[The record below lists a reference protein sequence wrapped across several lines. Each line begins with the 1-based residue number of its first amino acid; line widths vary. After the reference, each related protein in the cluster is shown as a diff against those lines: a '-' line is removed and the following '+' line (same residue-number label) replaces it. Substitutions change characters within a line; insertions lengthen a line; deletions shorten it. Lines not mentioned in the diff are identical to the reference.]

1 MADFPPLNR
10 LGYGLDFLT
19 VTPLSIKAVDESIK
33 RGRKIIDYDPDWR
46 VRKVKLGDQTYNVPG
61 NIGVSTDLSNFQ
73 GSFLTYRS
81 GSEAYNAFKADAS
94 LSIKYM
100 CVSGGVSAS
109 YATEKTLR
117 RENQH
122 AFYSFNA
129 DLYSAS
135 LRDYV
140 DSINESALKKR
151 IADLPKPFNGSNKDH
166 EKKYRDFFAQ
176 FGTHV
181 INYCTYGARCQLVRL
196 FQLSPKEKEIL
207 LVLLQN
213 VWASNS
219 ESSVNKRFS
228 ASVTASYNGVFA
240 GGQFDASVKKEDQFK
255 EFMEFKQADVTAQ
268 GGELNAGINFIQ
280 HPDNMEA
287 YDAWGKTVASYPN
300 VTSLSTIEIWSL
312 LRDAAAEELRN
323 AADQLEAA
331 FNHLKSHKEV
341 HQTKVTLTIESDW
354 AEFGLLTPSA
364 VIIKDGDIPA
374 NTIFSETKVQWGKEY
389 SHDYHRQDIKFIIV
403 NDGSPIDFAISH
415 GSNGGA
421 PGRGTAKI
429 VTQQGVWENTGTTD
443 DVWNTKWYYQK
454 PVNPQAEET
463 RLTAAPKARIW
474 QDTLTDYL
482 HEVDHYEGASPVA
495 R

>member
-1 MADFPPLNR
+1 MSDDFPPLNR
-10 LGYGLDFLT
+10 LGYSLDMLT

-33 RGRKIIDYDPDWR
+33 RGRKIIDYDPDYR
-46 VRKVKLGDQTYNVPG
+46 VREVKLGDITYKVPG
-61 NIGVSTDLSNFQ
+61 HIGVSTDLSNFQ

-81 GSEAYNAFKADAS
+81 GSEAFNSFQADAS

-100 CVSGGVSAS
+100 CVSGGASAS

-129 DLYSAS
+129 DLYSAN
-135 LRDYV
+135 LKDYI
-140 DSINESALKKR
+140 DDINEKALKNR
-151 IADLPKPFNGSNKDH
+151 IADLPQPFDGNNKDH
-166 EKKYRDFFAQ
+166 EKKYRDFFGQ

-181 INYCTYGARCQLVRL
+181 INYCTYGARCQL
-196 FQLSPKEKEIL
+196 
-207 LVLLQN
+207 N

-219 ESSVNKRFS
+219 ESSVNNRFS
-228 ASVTASYNGVFA
+228 ASVTASYNGVFTS
-240 GGQFDASVKKEDQFK
+240 GQFDASVKKEDQYK
-255 EFMEFKQADVTAQ
+255 DFMELKQADVTAQ
-268 GGELNAGINFIQ
+268 GGELNAGVYFVQ

-323 AADQLEAA
+323 AADQLEKA

-341 HQTKVTLTIESDW
+341 HRTQVTLTIESDW
-354 AEFGLLTPSA
+354 AEFSLLTPSA
-364 VIIKDGDIPA
+364 VIIKDGDLPD
-374 NTIFSETKVQWGKEY
+374 NTVFSETKVQWGKEH
-389 SHDYHRQDIKFIIV
+389 SHDYHRQDVRFIIV

-421 PGRGTAKI
+421 PGKGTAKVI
-429 VTQQGVWENTGTTD
+429 TQQGTYENSEITD
-443 DVWNTKWYYQK
+443 NNWNTQWYYQK
-454 PVNPQAEET
+454 PVNPQAQET
-463 RLTAAPKARIW
+463 RLMTARKPREW

-482 HEVDHYEGASPVA
+482 HEVNHYEGESPVA
-495 R
+495 L